1 MKPQPPPY
9 DESSLSDDEWMI
21 TLVKSG
27 EMPYSY
33 LSITLSSHVMTS
45 LDDQRLRVSSLHNN
59 IQTSFTATP
68 ILNLSLS
75 HLPNPSADAAFS
87 ALLTIPS

>member
-9 DESSLSDDEWMI
+9 DESSPSYDEWMI

-59 IQTSFTATP
+59 IQTTLTLTL
-68 ILNLSLS
+68 ILNL
-75 HLPNPSADAAFS
+75 
-87 ALLTIPS
+87 